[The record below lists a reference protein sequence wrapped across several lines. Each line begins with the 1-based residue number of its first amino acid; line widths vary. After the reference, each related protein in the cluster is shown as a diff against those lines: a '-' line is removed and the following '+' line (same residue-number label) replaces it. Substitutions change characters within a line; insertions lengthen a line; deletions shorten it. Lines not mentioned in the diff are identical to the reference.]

1 MSDLEELKENFEHFD
16 VDGDGRIDR
25 AEFRRLMDALGA
37 DAPEDELDI
46 GFDVIDSDDNGAIDF
61 LEFARWWMSR

>member
-1 MSDLEELKENFEHFD
+1 MPDLEELKENFEHFD

-25 AEFRRLMDALGA
+25 GEFRRLMDALGA

-61 LEFARWWMSR
+61 LEFARWWMGR